1 MATRQERISFDL
13 KRFFGFFKA
22 MISEP
27 RGVLGVGIIVFF
39 IVLASSAPLLTPF
52 NPTQDRYLAGD
63 YSAPV
68 WIRALPGNGARSEN
82 QLLLN
87 DSSADFDTSS
97 TIVNGTE
104 WNITT
109 SDSKLSVVYCS
120 NIGDQKSGPGC
131 LAIEYHRKA
140 GETAQVVEAS
150 LEKEFTYLYVDP
162 PKRFTGNYSFFV
174 TGVEG
179 LQEIQVQVYISREDI
194 NGTVDSYLLNTY
206 KTSVSSTEWK
216 IPLDID
222 SYATA
227 VRNLFSGVQDP
238 ARVIFNTAL
247 QNTTAGAAYVY
258 KVKLSFVDN
267 DPTKNIDTYAYVD
280 GVNLNMYGTAFGWL
294 GTDQLGRDIFSQ
306 LVYGAR
312 ISLLVG
318 LLSAVLSVVIG
329 LFIGVVAGYVGSIVD
344 EFLMRFTDMLLVLPN
359 LPLLLVLIAVLGPS
373 MWNLILLIGVLGWM
387 GFARVVRSQTLS
399 LKERPF
405 VEAAKAVGA
414 RRLYVIMRHIVP
426 NVMSLVYVT
435 LALSVPSAIISE
447 AALSFLGLF
456 DPTVMSW
463 GRMLHDSMAVEKS
476 VEKWWWIVPPG
487 ICIAVLS
494 LSFILIGYAIDDI
507 LNPKLR
513 QRR

>member
-1 MATRQERISFDL
+1 
-13 KRFFGFFKA
+13 

-27 RGVLGVGIIVFF
+27 RGILGVGIIVFF
-39 IVLASSAPLLTPF
+39 IVVALSAPLLTPF
-52 NPTQDRYLAGD
+52 DPTGARYLAGD

-68 WIRALPGNGARSEN
+68 WLRALPGNSDRSEN

-87 DSSADFDTSS
+87 DSSANFDASS
-97 TIVNGTE
+97 TIVNGTD
-104 WNITT
+104 WNFTT

-120 NIGDQKSGPGC
+120 NIGDPKSGPGC
-131 LAIEYHRKA
+131 IAFEYHRKV
-140 GETAQVVEAS
+140 GETAKVVEAS
-150 LEKEFTYLYVDP
+150 IEREFTYLYVDP
-162 PKRFTGNYSFFV
+162 PRRFTANYSFFV
-174 TGVEG
+174 AGVEN
-179 LQEIQVQVYISREDI
+179 LQEIQVQVYISRVDS
-194 NGTVDSYLLNTY
+194 NGTVDQYLLNTY
-206 KTSVSSTEWK
+206 KTSVSSSHWRV
-216 IPLDID
+216 PLDID

-227 VRNLFSGVQDP
+227 VTSLFPGVQDP
-238 ARVIFNTAL
+238 ARVVFNTGL
-247 QNTTAGAAYVY
+247 QNITAGAVYIY
-258 KVKLSFVDN
+258 KVKLSFVDS
-267 DPTKNIDTYAYVD
+267 DPTKEVDTYAYLD
-280 GVNLNMYGTAFGWL
+280 GVNLKMYGNAFGWL

-306 LVYGAR
+306 LVYGTR

-435 LALSVPSAIISE
+435 LALSVPSAIIAE